1 MKVLFVLAAMV
12 LTASAQAKIVSV
24 QCQTGP
30 QADYQNSMALS
41 FDDSSPGPQIGL
53 QSLSFGGRD
62 AMEPGR
68 EKGYGFKVSG
78 VGKLDIQVDV
88 SLYPQ
93 YAPYEKSYYEVSVS
107 HCESG
112 KGFGQGTYF
121 YNPYRSPMVRYAV
134 TCDCSSQ

>member
-1 MKVLFVLAAMV
+1 MRVLFILTAIV

-30 QADYQNSMALS
+30 KEDDQSSMALS
-41 FDDSSPGPQIGL
+41 FDDSSPGPFTPL
-53 QSLSFGGRD
+53 QSLTFGGRD

-78 VGKLDIQVDV
+78 VGKMDIHVDV
-88 SLYPQ
+88 SPIPDYL
-93 YAPYEKSYYEVSVS
+93 PYNHSYFEVSVS
-107 HCESG
+107 HCETG
-112 KGFGQGTYF
+112 AGFGQGTYF
-121 YNPYRSPMVRYAV
+121 HNPYRSPMVRYAV